1 MPKERMTPRERFHA
15 IVDHE
20 VPDRVPLHYRATEEA
35 GAKLMKYLGITT
47 ARERNERLHLEPRMG
62 VGGRYVGP
70 PIPPGKNRNEAF
82 YGIEYRTVEYEGGVY
97 RECASHPLADYK
109 TVEEIEDNFTW
120 PDPDWWDFS
129 HVAKHVEGKEDLPLS
144 GGGSEPFLLYKYLR
158 GDIQAFI
165 DLIENPDIVNYI
177 LDKLFGLCYENARR
191 IYEQIPGRVDSTSVA
206 EDLGSQET
214 LLYSPDQIRTFLL
227 PRMKM
232 MMDLAHQAGAKVVT
246 HSDGAVKAILP
257 GLTEA
262 GTDILDPVQWRCK
275 GMDREGLKRDFGD
288 RLVFH
293 GAMDNQYTL
302 AFGSVDEVV
311 QEVRDN
317 IRILG
322 AGGGYMLGPCH
333 NIQVVSPP
341 ENVVACYDAAWEEG
355 WY

>member
-1 MPKERMTPRERFHA
+1 MPREKMTPRERFHA
-15 IVDHE
+15 IVNHE
-20 VPDRVPLHYRATEEA
+20 VPDRIPLHYRATEEA
-35 GAKLMKYLGITT
+35 DAKLLAYLGVST
-47 ARERNERLHLEPRMG
+47 AQERNEKLHIEPHMG

-70 PIPPGKNRNEAF
+70 KPPPGKDIL
-82 YGIEYRTVEYEGGVY
+82 GLEYRTIEYDGGLY
-97 RECASHPLADYK
+97 RECANHPLAEYK
-109 TVEEIEDNFTW
+109 TVEEIEANFTW
-120 PDPDWWDFS
+120 PDPDWWDYS
-129 HVAKHVEGKEDLPLS
+129 HIPAQVEGKDDIPVS
-144 GGGSEPFLLYKYLR
+144 GGGSEPFLRYKYLR

-165 DLIENPDIVNYI
+165 DLVENPEIVHYI
-177 LDKLFGLCYENARR
+177 LDKLFGLCYENTRR
-191 IYEQIPGRVDSTSVA
+191 IYEMIPGRVDSTSVA
-206 EDLGSQET
+206 EDLGSQES
-214 LLYSPDQIRTFLL
+214 LLYSPEQIRTFLL

-246 HSDGAVKAILP
+246 HSDGSIRDILP
-257 GLTEA
+257 DLIEA

-288 RLVFH
+288 RIVFH
-293 GAMDNQYTL
+293 AGMDNQYTL
-302 AFGSVDEVV
+302 AFGTVEEVV

-341 ENVVACYDAAWEEG
+341 ENIVACYDTAWEEG